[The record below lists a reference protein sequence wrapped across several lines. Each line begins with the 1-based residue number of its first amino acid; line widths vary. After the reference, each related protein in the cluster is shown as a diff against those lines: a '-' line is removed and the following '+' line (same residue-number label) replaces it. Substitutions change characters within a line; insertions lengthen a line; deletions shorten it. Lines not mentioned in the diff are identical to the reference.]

1 MKKIKIKNKKNNTT
15 NKKVT
20 VEKQQKS
27 IWKTILNFSL
37 ICAIGLISLFLIFAL
52 YIVISS
58 PDFEQTA
65 LYQKEPTILYDV
77 NGNEITRIGTKDSTI
92 VTFDELPEV
101 LIDSLIATE
110 DSRFFQH
117 NGLDLVRFLKASFLQ
132 VLGSSDAGGASTLS
146 MQVVKN
152 TYTKKQQSENKVE
165 SFIRKFR
172 DIYMS
177 VFKLE
182 ANYTKEEIIEF
193 YLNSQ
198 WFANTGN
205 INVSDGLWGVERA
218 SEWYF
223 GKSVKDLN
231 LAEASL
237 MAGMFQNTV
246 LYNPYKNPEG
256 CRNRQKTV
264 LKLLV
269 RHGYITEEQKDAVL
283 AIPISSMFI
292 SHETD
297 DTADSNQAFI
307 DYVLNEVKTNL
318 DIDPTETSLKI
329 YTTFDPAV
337 QSVLEQVENGEIYE
351 FPDEVVQEGIAV
363 TSTTDGS
370 VVALSGGRNY
380 QAKGLNRAVNISRQP
395 GSTAKPLFDYAMY
408 IENVSQ
414 SSYAMFLDEKTS
426 YSNGASISNYDNKYD
441 GLITMRYA
449 LKDSRN
455 IPALLAF
462 KEVYKLDPDIIKNFV
477 HSVGIDYGNDLFES
491 ASIGGFNGVSPLE
504 LSAAYG
510 SFARGGYYIEPYG
523 YTKVINNETNDE
535 YNYSYTKK
543 QVMKDSTAYMINNIL
558 IDAYG
563 GKGVSGTQ
571 IAGKTGTTNLD
582 SDTKKRYGLPNGA
595 VMDAWIV
602 SYSPSYS
609 ISLWYGYDKLDSSS
623 AENKYY
629 LTSSTGG
636 TARRRIMNGLATKI
650 HKKSQSFKGSKS
662 VTSANVELETFPAQL
677 CSQFTPKDMCVKE
690 YFVSGTEPTDVSK
703 RYSELDN
710 PINGKATFNGTT
722 ITLSW
727 DTVTTPNAINPT
739 YLLDFFNSNY
749 GDYATK
755 YYENRLAY
763 NAAYIGTLGY
773 QIYLKDET
781 GTEKYLGYT
790 NSNSFNYTALTG
802 GNYTFIV
809 KTAYSIFKDN
819 MSSGLSIS
827 AQSNIESNVDDMI
840 NGNSNNLPN
849 TNSNNNV
856 ANN

>member
-1 MKKIKIKNKKNNTT
+1 MKKIKIKNNTA

>member
-1 MKKIKIKNKKNNTT
+1 MKKIKIKNNTA

-623 AENKYY
+623 VENKYY